1 MGRDAAVRRTPRSL
15 ALGTCVLA
23 VAVAFE
29 LATGP
34 ARATSGRGQPVS
46 PTQARGVYLRD
57 CAVCHGAD
65 GAGTHQ
71 GPTLIGVGRASADYW
86 ISTGRMP
93 LTAAAPRGPLPETPR
108 LSPADRGADPDATPQ
123 RHPPAYPPEMVAA
136 LVDYVASFGQ
146 GGPDIPVVNATSGD
160 VSRGGEVFRLQCAA
174 CHAWAGD
181 GGALLHREAP
191 SLHEATARQ
200 IAEAIRVGPDNMPAF
215 GSAAVSDPD
224 LDALVAYVRY
234 LDRPRDRGGQPLWHL
249 GPVAEGF
256 IAWVLAM
263 GAITLA
269 IRWMGEKA
277 TA

>member
-1 MGRDAAVRRTPRSL
+1 MASTGRTRVPLLLVLPIAVAAVVTPLVLSGGRASAQPPSQPPGADVKAIYL
-15 ALGTCVLA
+15 A
-23 VAVAFE
+23 
-29 LATGP
+29 
-34 ARATSGRGQPVS
+34 
-46 PTQARGVYLRD
+46 D
-57 CAVCHGAD
+57 CAICHGAD
-65 GAGTHQ
+65 GHGTNR
-71 GPTLIGVGRASADYW
+71 GPTLVGVGRASLDYYLT
-86 ISTGRMP
+86 TGRMP
-93 LTAAAPRGPLPETPR
+93 ITD
-108 LSPADRGADPDATPQ
+108 PALQLGNPNQEITRHDPF
-123 RHPPAYPPEMVAA
+123 YPPQTITA
-136 LVDYVASFGQ
+136 LEDYIQGLTGA
-146 GGPDIPVVNATSGD
+146 GGPPIPDTSPNAN
-160 VSRGGEVFRLQCAA
+160 RAAGGEVFRLQCAA

-191 SLHEATARQ
+191 DLHEATARQ